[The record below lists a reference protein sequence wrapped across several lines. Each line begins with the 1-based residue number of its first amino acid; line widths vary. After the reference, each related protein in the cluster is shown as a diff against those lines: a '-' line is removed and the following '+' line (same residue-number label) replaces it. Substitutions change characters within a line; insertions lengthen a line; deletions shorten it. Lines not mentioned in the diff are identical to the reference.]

1 MSVTENP
8 PTAGFSCS
16 FPKISV
22 NQITLSPKKRQPPS
36 PETARTAGGSDRPGA
51 IKAPGFS
58 PAFSFGLRKF
68 PKRDPDRRGCMACC
82 PLPKEGTQ
90 RLIGPNMG
98 GFFLLSAFRSTGRP
112 KWVRASARNCGWR
125 IAGRDACPVRRLVV
139 FFQEK
144 RQPGGEVLRP
154 AEHVAYGFFVLPLSP
169 LGPRSGR
176 ESPRT
181 GPGWPCRLDSASRR
195 WCRPRCCWPRTT
207 AWAPRRRRPRCPRP
221 GS

>member
-68 PKRDPDRRGCMACC
+68 PKRDPDRRGCMAAALCRKRAHSGHGCC

-125 IAGRDACPVRRLVV
+125 IAGRDACPTRGWVKL
-139 FFQEK
+139 F
-144 RQPGGEVLRP
+144 LRP
-154 AEHVAYGFFVLPLSP
+154 VAADG
-169 LGPRSGR
+169 
-176 ESPRT
+176 
-181 GPGWPCRLDSASRR
+181 RR
-195 WCRPRCCWPRTT
+195 WQSALQGGGCWFIQLYF
-207 AWAPRRRRPRCPRP
+207 
-221 GS
+221 